1 GTGSGDCHCSLHGG
15 NVMNLQ
21 QWHERIAG
29 IAAQVSPDTRH
40 LPAGRYVLVVE
51 NCPDCDTTPVT
62 TCHNCGG
69 GGELRYWMP
78 FDEVLEA
85 ALSKVGAGLMDK
97 QPAVER
103 QEEEGRGCQGD
114 KA

>member
-1 GTGSGDCHCSLHGG
+1 
-15 NVMNLQ
+15 MNLK
-21 QWHERIAG
+21 QWHAKITDL
-29 IAAQVSPDTRH
+29 AAQVTPDTRH

-51 NCPDCDTTPVT
+51 NCLDCALTPVS

-85 ALSKVGAGLMDK
+85 ALDKAIAGLMDK
-97 QPAVER
+97 QPAVR
-103 QEEEGRGCQGD
+103 QQIEAWRDYQETIGDFLAGTGR
-114 KA
+114 K